1 MNLGALSVN
10 RPILAMVMSIVLLI
24 VGTLAY
30 RTLPIAEYPEV
41 VPPTVVVTAQYPGAS
56 AQTSRRQAAFIAPPT
71 R

>member
-1 MNLGALSVN
+1 MNFGTLSIN
-10 RPILAMVMSIVLLI
+10 RPILAMVLSIVLLI

-41 VPPTVVVTAQYPGAS
+41 VPPTVVVTRNIRAH
-56 AQTSRRQAAFIAPPT
+56 RR